1 MTNQKKRCM
10 TASYSSHI
18 NNSPDVLM
26 SSPFSRLLVDEGDH
40 VSLDTA
46 VDGIIWVAHVI
57 QRRCH
62 SSSLVLTI
70 KSAPH
75 VYIYKTSQCV
85 KILSFSGDSRDA
97 CPTVSPLGACKTTVS
112 AIKLGTTRK
121 LKIQCVCVCVV
132 KRFRVTLGD
141 VWVKRSA
148 NYILFLFF
156 RIEAKPS
163 DFDQCLRCISGQLPL
178 AGEPHTRIN

>member
-62 SSSLVLTI
+62 SSSLLLTI

-75 VYIYKTSQCV
+75 VYIYETSQCV
-85 KILSFSGDSRDA
+85 KILSFSGDSCDA

-112 AIKLGTTRK
+112 AIKLGTARK
-121 LKIQCVCVCVV
+121 LKIQCVCVWWRDLESHWEMCEWSALPITSCFCFSAL
-132 KRFRVTLGD
+132 RQSRVTLTN
-141 VWVKRSA
+141 VSA
-148 NYILFLFF
+148 VYQDN
-156 RIEAKPS
+156 S
-163 DFDQCLRCISGQLPL
+163 
-178 AGEPHTRIN
+178 H